1 MLLKRNN
8 IKKNHLKNKLSL
20 YKDIINRK
28 DNNSLANINSKLNS
42 KNLMKE
48 KTVIFIQF
56 YF

>member
-48 KTVIFIQF
+48 KTYKLILVP
-56 YF
+56 